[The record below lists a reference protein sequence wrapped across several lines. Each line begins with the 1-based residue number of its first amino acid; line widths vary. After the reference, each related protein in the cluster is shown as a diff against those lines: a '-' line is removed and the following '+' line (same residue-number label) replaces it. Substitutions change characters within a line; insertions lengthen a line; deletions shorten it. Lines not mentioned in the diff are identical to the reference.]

1 MFLKKKSIKGQLGFT
16 LIEVIVVLILLG
28 IMGTLGGIGIVK
40 TVEGYIFAKENATM
54 TQKAQA
60 AMTRLA
66 LEFEN
71 LTSVDTY
78 TPSGSSITYSMKPG
92 PDQAEFPQRS
102 IALVDNEIKID
113 VDGPNPATGNILID
127 NVNSFQLDY
136 YEVSNDG
143 TNTEVPWSG
152 DILNLYMI
160 RATLTLNRT
169 DSSGE
174 TLSFSTLINPRRI
187 RSYNAPKHWNRY

>member
-1 MFLKKKSIKGQLGFT
+1 MRREAGFT
-16 LIEVIVVLILLG
+16 LIEVIIVLILLG
-28 IMGTLGGIGIVK
+28 IIGTLGAVGIVK

-78 TPSGSSITYSMKPG
+78 TQSGSSIIYSIKPG
-92 PDQAEFPQRS
+92 PDQAEVPQRS
-102 IALVDNEIKID
+102 IALVNDEIKID
-113 VDGPNPATGNILID
+113 VGGPNPATGDILID

-143 TNTEVPWSG
+143 TNTVVPWSG

-160 RATLTLNRT
+160 KVTLALNRT
-169 DSSGE
+169 GSSGE
-174 TLSFSTLINPRRI
+174 PHSFSTLINPRRI
-187 RSYNAPKHWNRY
+187 RNYNAPKNWNRY

>member
-16 LIEVIVVLILLG
+16 LIEVIVVLMLLG
-28 IMGTLGGIGIVK
+28 VMGTLGGMGIVK

-60 AMTRLA
+60 AMTRLS

-78 TPSGSSITYSMKPG
+78 SQSGSSIIYSLKPG
-92 PDQAEFPQRS
+92 PDQTELPQRS
-102 IALVDNEIKID
+102 IALVDNKIKID
-113 VDGPNPATGNILID
+113 VDGPNPATGDILID

-136 YEVSNDG
+136 YEVSDNG

-160 RATLTLNRT
+160 KVTLALNRT
-169 DSSGE
+169 GSSGE
-174 TLSFSTLINPRRI
+174 PHSFSTLINPRRI
-187 RSYNAPKHWNRY
+187 RNYNAPKNWNRY